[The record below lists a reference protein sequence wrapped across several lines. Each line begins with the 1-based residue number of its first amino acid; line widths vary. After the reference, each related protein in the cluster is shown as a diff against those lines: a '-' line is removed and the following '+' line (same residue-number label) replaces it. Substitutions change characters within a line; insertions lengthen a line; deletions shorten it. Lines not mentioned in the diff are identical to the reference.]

1 MTRKRF
7 VKLLMA
13 EGFSRN
19 GANKIAEDVRKDGL
33 TYAEGYDMVIRL
45 LPLIDSL
52 TKSLPEAIRSATE
65 AISKFATAIG
75 EAAGA
80 FVETFKAAMCRT

>member
-13 EGFSRN
+13 EGYSRN
-19 GANKIAEDVRKDGL
+19 SANKIADDVLADGL

-45 LPLIDSL
+45 QPLIDSL
-52 TKSLPEAIRSATE
+52 TASLPEAIRYVTE
-65 AISKFATAIG
+65 AISKFAIAIG

-80 FVETFKAAMCRT
+80 FVDTFKAAMRT